1 MLILSSSRSANSY
14 AHCKG
19 ILFGGLTF
27 ELGGKVAIK
36 CERTNYSCE
45 LDFKLKPFLGGEMN
59 LVYGKIRLGNETL
72 ATIEGHWDR
81 EIKIKEKRTGKQS
94 VLWEAS
100 QSTFSQRLKR
110 YVVPMSQQ
118 NENESQKLWAKVS
131 EAILA
136 GDQKVATVEKTKLE
150 ERQRRETKYR
160 LENSIEY
167 QPKLFVLDPLTNE
180 WHYRFEDNRPWD
192 NRTDIVQFEK
202 SFVIQTLT
210 KHRTISKTS
219 LTSLNLSRGNCSV
232 ELSPVLGLAKPSV
245 YSNLTSLTSQKCNLR
260 KRSPKSRSKAKSS
273 SPITMKKLNDS
284 SVDRAKKS
292 DLNESLFSSVDGD
305 EEEDTDC
312 SSTFKNLLKHKSS
325 SVLTSQL
332 IKRIEQNECEF
343 KRSLVKLKDRQQKL
357 EQVILDE
364 RKKSSKSSGLF
375 RDFNS
380 GASSRL
386 FSVANLITV
395 FVLTVIIQLIIYKF
409 SNNYLR
415 K

>member
-1 MLILSSSRSANSY
+1 MTMPY

-19 ILFGGLTF
+19 ILFGGLSF
-27 ELGGKVAIK
+27 ELGGKVEIK

-45 LDFKLKPFLGGEMN
+45 LDFKLKPFFGGEAN
-59 LVYGKIRLGNETL
+59 LLSGKIRLGETGETL
-72 ATIEGHWDR
+72 AMIDGNWDKV
-81 EIKIKEKRTGKQS
+81 IKIKEKRTGKQS

-100 QSTFSQRLKR
+100 QSTFSHRLKR

-118 NENESQKLWAKVS
+118 QENESQRLWQKVS
-131 EAILA
+131 ESLKVS
-136 GDQKVATVEKTKLE
+136 DQKQATIEKTKLE
-150 ERQRRETKYR
+150 ERQRADEKYR
-160 LENSIEY
+160 LENNIKYE
-167 QPKLFVLDPLTNE
+167 PKLFVLDPLTNE

-219 LTSLNLSRGNCSV
+219 LTSHLSRGNCSV
-232 ELSPVLGLAKPSV
+232 ELSPVLDPAKPSV
-245 YSNLTSLTSQKCNLR
+245 YSNLASLTPQKCAR
-260 KRSPKSRSKAKSS
+260 KRSPKLLSKVK
-273 SPITMKKLNDS
+273 NDS
-284 SVDRAKKS
+284 SVERAKKS
-292 DLNESLFSSVDGD
+292 DINESLFSSVDGD

-325 SVLTSQL
+325 SSVLTNQL

-343 KRSLVKLKDRQQKL
+343 KRSLAKLKERQQKL

-364 RKKSSKSSGLF
+364 RKKSSKPSGLF
-375 RDFNS
+375 QDFSS
-380 GASSRL
+380 GAGSRI
-386 FSVANLITV
+386 FSLANLIAV
-395 FVLTVIIQLIIYKF
+395 LVLTVLIQLIIYKF
-409 SNNYLR
+409 TNNYLR